1 MSKENITTAQMRAE
15 LAGARVTA
23 DSIAVR
29 LKGKLMGTDS
39 SRRAELQRLAQ
50 WGIEA
55 NTLTP
60 VVVDEVHGLSE
71 QLSADISTVT
81 PQDLELVQES
91 IPAAVAEETAEAGS
105 GRLFLYG
112 VLREHPR
119 LQKVA
124 GILLTIFM
132 LTGCLALP
140 DSAHAATAT
149 PDNAATLDLDDT
161 EQSLDE
167 ADALQPTQTSVLT
180 RPTATKT
187 PRATTTPT
195 PQATPT
201 ERPTPTAT
209 PERLDVQ
216 RVRTDLTLK
225 VIPAGINIRTS
236 PNGEVAYNTRGEI
249 KLEFTGKTEKA
260 GNYTWMQV
268 KDGDDLLWVAD
279 LSSITEETTAVES
292 YAVGGEISD
301 AELVR
306 EAQSALGASEAV
318 VGVYFPTANSFPFAF
333 RADGTVVAVRV
344 NGEWQKTIITG
355 VESVTGEQENSEDAV
370 DPLGGAEVR
379 KIVSFAEF
387 SEMRPDLV
395 SKEKIGNGILLHA
408 SVEANKGVL
417 KEIDITEL
425 DVQIMSDGTYNI
437 VDQNGDVLYT
447 NLDTDNIDES
457 LNDWLQP
464 LYESDN
470 GLFKL
475 WLSKDYNDP
484 SENTRLPNKEFTYLW
499 GFFAADPRLIDTDLT
514 SVGMFKNPE
523 SYVID
528 YYKDVG
534 YFAPDAEPSTQPV
547 DASAQLELILNK
559 FFGLL
564 KGARPFEDG
573 KITILMQDGTEATI
587 DTSLGVN
594 FVVHNTPKGNW
605 LQDGA
610 KSSIHVT
617 SLPEQAYT
625 VNETGQLTI
634 YVTTNKETSTDRFY
648 NGYITR
654 ALDYI
659 LAKNDMPGD
668 RDAGDSFG
676 ILEHTDLYM
685 TGINWIGVNGNTYF
699 FPPLLLAQSANVGE
713 TITFN
718 RIR

>member
-15 LAGARVTA
+15 LAGARFTA
-23 DSIAVR
+23 DSIALR

-39 SRRAELQRLAQ
+39 LRRAELQRLAQ

-55 NTLTP
+55 NHLTP
-60 VVVDEVHGLSE
+60 VVVDKVHGLLE
-71 QLSADISTVT
+71 QLSVNISTVT
-81 PQDLELVQES
+81 PQDLELVRES
-91 IPAAVAEETAEAGS
+91 IPVAVAEETAEVGS
-105 GRLFLYG
+105 GRLFLYDT
-112 VLREHPR
+112 LREYPR

-149 PDNAATLDLDDT
+149 PGNAATLDLDD
-161 EQSLDE
+161 
-167 ADALQPTQTSVLT
+167 ADTLQPTQTSVLT
-180 RPTATKT
+180 PPTATKT
-187 PRATTTPT
+187 PRATTTLT
-195 PQATPT
+195 PRATPT

-216 RVRTDLTLK
+216 RVRTEFTLK

-236 PNGEVAYNTRGEI
+236 PNGEIAYNTKGEI
-249 KLEFTGKTEKA
+249 KLEITGKTEKA
-260 GNYTWMQV
+260 GNYTWIQV

-279 LSSITEETTAVES
+279 LSRIIEETTSVET
-292 YAVGGEISD
+292 YVVGGEISD
-301 AELVR
+301 TELLR
-306 EAQSALGASEAV
+306 EAQRALGASEAV

-355 VESVTGEQENSEDAV
+355 IESVADEQENTEDAV
-370 DPLGGAEVR
+370 DRLGGAEVT
-379 KIVSFAEF
+379 KTVSFAEF
-387 SEMRPDLV
+387 SEMRPDLL

-408 SVEANKGVL
+408 TVEDNKGVL

-447 NLDTDNIDES
+447 NLDTDNVDES

-484 SENTRLPNKEFTYLW
+484 NENTRLPNQEFTYLW
-499 GFFAADPRLIDTDLT
+499 GFFEAAPQLIDIDLT

-534 YFAPDAEPSTQPV
+534 YLAPDAEPSTQPV

-564 KGARPFEDG
+564 KGARPSEDS
-573 KITILMQDGTEATI
+573 KITILMQEGTEATI
-587 DTSLGVN
+587 DASLGVN

-668 RDAGDSFG
+668 RDAGDSFD

-685 TGINWIGVNGNTYF
+685 TGINWIRANGNTYF

-713 TITFN
+713 TITYN